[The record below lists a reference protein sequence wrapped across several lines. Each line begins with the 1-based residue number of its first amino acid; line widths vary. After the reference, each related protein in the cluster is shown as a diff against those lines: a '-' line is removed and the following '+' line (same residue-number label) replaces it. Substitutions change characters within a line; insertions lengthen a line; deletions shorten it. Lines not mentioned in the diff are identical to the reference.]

1 MNQRNQKC
9 QTCRFYK
16 AEKALL
22 TITRGKC
29 HRFPPQYT
37 FETRDDP
44 SVFPV
49 VVSSNWCGEW
59 QPNNRR

>member
-44 SVFPV
+44 YCFSCCCQFKLV
-49 VVSSNWCGEW
+49 W
-59 QPNNRR
+59 RMAT

>member
-1 MNQRNQKC
+1 MNQGIKSV
-9 QTCRFYK
+9 K
-16 AEKALL
+16 LAVSIKPKKHSL

-49 VVSSNWCGEW
+49 VCQFKLVW
-59 QPNNRR
+59 